1 MTTVLKKLPLGA
13 PVNNFVLSPEFL
25 LFSSHTNTD
34 NFPSTYHKMVSQMM
48 TSREK
53 LKLREL
59 PSVDIS
65 KPTEMNLTNALFF
78 WRISN
83 IDPTV
88 VHLWLVMFEPAPGL
102 LPGKFHGWRSL
113 VGYNPRGC
121 RVGHDWAHFMF
132 EPPRHFVLRVKDE
145 WEPPLV

>member
-48 TSREK
+48 TSREE

-78 WRISN
+78 
-83 IDPTV
+83 
-88 VHLWLVMFEPAPGL
+88 
-102 LPGKFHGWRSL
+102 
-113 VGYNPRGC
+113 
-121 RVGHDWAHFMF
+121 
-132 EPPRHFVLRVKDE
+132 
-145 WEPPLV
+145 